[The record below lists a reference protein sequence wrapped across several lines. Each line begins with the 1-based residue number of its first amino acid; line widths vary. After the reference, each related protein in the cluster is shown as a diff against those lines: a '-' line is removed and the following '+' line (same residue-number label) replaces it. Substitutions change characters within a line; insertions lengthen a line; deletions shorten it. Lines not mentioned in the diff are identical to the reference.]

1 MTKPRGR
8 DPQTQPR
15 RRMAALA
22 KTVRKRRKDLGL
34 RQAELAAL
42 AGCSERFVHTVEN
55 GKATLR
61 LDKVLDILE
70 VLGLDLEVT
79 AGEGRIRGQ
88 STEGSE
94 TGGDEQ

>member
-1 MTKPRGR
+1 MTKPSGR
-8 DPQTQPR
+8 DPHPQPR
-15 RRMAALA
+15 RRTAALA
-22 KTVRKRRKDLGL
+22 NTVRKRRKDLGL

-55 GKATLR
+55 GKPTLR

-70 VLGLDLEVT
+70 VLGLDLELT
-79 AGEGRIRGQ
+79 AGEGRIRSQ
-88 STEGSE
+88 TTEVSE